1 LFTHLRLGDNDHNHR
16 QDENPKSIERKEETF
31 FNQNKD
37 INNQWLK
44 ISVGCEEGRTAKKVM
59 RWYQNDPKKL
69 AS

>member
-1 LFTHLRLGDNDHNHR
+1 MA
-16 QDENPKSIERKEETF
+16 Q
-31 FNQNKD
+31 
-37 INNQWLK
+37 